1 MQLFC
6 CALQA
11 GMPACGIFYHNGN
24 VFAREK
30 SASTVTTYFFL
41 IIKLRY
47 GTARATIRYNQ

>member
-1 MQLFC
+1 
-6 CALQA
+6 
-11 GMPACGIFYHNGN
+11 MPACGIFYHNGN